1 MYVHKYEIRGLGIIF
16 LYTVPVR
23 SANVAPQSLKASVRN
38 IYSSHKYS
46 IMHSMMRKFHDN

>member
-16 LYTVPVR
+16 LYTVPVQ